1 MILWLSSC
9 GVLFTRQA
17 RIQKRGVA
25 GPGDKSMMEQGMVFV
40 TVTRRL
46 SGSHSLGIM
55 LGELPCAQGDVEHS
69 LLLSAKGREST
80 LK

>member
-1 MILWLSSC
+1 MILCLRSC

-46 SGSHSLGIM
+46 TGSHGLGICSGSYLVPKVIRDV
-55 LGELPCAQGDVEHS
+55 CAQIRRG
-69 LLLSAKGREST
+69 T
-80 LK
+80 